1 MMPTAGPD
9 GLNEIRLQV
18 MWTRLIGVVEEQA
31 KSLMRT
37 AFSEVVSEAGD
48 LSAGVFD
55 PQGRMVAQAV
65 TGTPG
70 HVNSM
75 AEAVKHFVGRF
86 PVETM
91 RPGDHFIT
99 NDPWVASGHLHDVT
113 VVSPA
118 FYRGRLT
125 ALFACTCHQVDIG
138 GRGQG
143 PDGRSVFEEGLF
155 IPMMY
160 LARAGQI
167 NEDLLEIIRA
177 NVRQPYAV
185 EGDILSYITSNE
197 VGARSLAQMLD
208 QFPEIGFNLLADFII
223 TRSQAAMIE
232 AIRQLTPGTY
242 RHTLTLDG
250 YDTPVELVAA
260 LTLAGDQIWVD
271 YSGSS
276 AASPYGINLV
286 LNYTKA
292 YTAFGVRVAVC
303 PYVPNNTGS
312 LAPII
317 VTAPEGSI
325 LNVQRPAPVAARH
338 ITGLFLPDLVLGC
351 LAQAM
356 PNRIP
361 AESSSVWGI
370 QLRGGPEAA
379 GVFGWDKERGKSFEI
394 LLFNSAGAGAR
405 PDKDGLSATA
415 FPSGIRSLPVEI
427 AENAAP
433 ITVWQKE
440 LRPDSGGPG
449 QQRGG
454 LGQSVEVST
463 ADGAP
468 FAVFAMWDR
477 TQNPARGRAGGRPG
491 SLFRA
496 SLSNGEPIKAKGKQ
510 FITPHTRLRLDLPG
524 GGGFG
529 NPLTREVEQIALD
542 VAEGLVSREAARGEY
557 GVVFNDDGSIDEAA
571 TEAVRK
577 VDSNNCVETSYRIDE
592 D

>member
-1 MMPTAGPD
+1 MTTPPT
-9 GLNEIRLQV
+9 GLTDIRLQV

-55 PQGRMVAQAV
+55 RQGRMVAQAV

-75 AEAVKHFVGRF
+75 AEAVKHFVAKF

-91 RPGDHFIT
+91 QPGDHFIT
-99 NDPWVASGHLHDVT
+99 NDPWLASGHLHDVT

-143 PDGRSVFEEGLF
+143 PDGRSVYEEGLF

-160 LARAGQI
+160 LARAGQL
-167 NEDLLEIIRA
+167 NEDLLEIVRA

-197 VGARSLAQMLD
+197 VGERSLGRMLD
-208 QFPEIGFNLLADFII
+208 QFSGIPFETLADFII
-223 TRSQAAMIE
+223 QRSQAAMLE
-232 AIRQLTPGTY
+232 EMRKLPPGTY
-242 RHTLTLDG
+242 RHSLTLDG
-250 YDTPVELVAA
+250 YDTPITLAAA
-260 LTLAGDQIWVD
+260 LTVEAEQIRVD

-303 PYVPNNTGS
+303 PYVPNNSGS
-312 LAPII
+312 LAPI
-317 VTAPEGSI
+317 VVSAPEGSI
-325 LNVQRPAPVAARH
+325 VNVQRPAPVAARH
-338 ITGLFLPDLVLGC
+338 ITGLFLPDLILGC

-356 PNRIP
+356 PDRIP
-361 AESSSVWGI
+361 AESSSVWGL

-379 GVFGWDKERGKSFEI
+379 GLFDWPADQARPFDT

-405 PDKDGLSATA
+405 PNKDGLSATA
-415 FPSGIRSLPVEI
+415 FPSGIRALPVEI

-433 ITVWQKE
+433 IIIWHKE

-449 QQRGG
+449 RWRGG
-454 LGQSVEVST
+454 LGQTVEVGT
-463 ADGAP
+463 ANGAP

-477 TQNPARGRAGGRPG
+477 SENPARGRAGGQPGRTFRP
-491 SLFRA
+491 
-496 SLSNGEPIKAKGKQ
+496 SLSNGDTLKPKGKQ
-510 FITPHTRLRLDLPG
+510 FIAPHTRLRVELPG
-524 GGGFG
+524 GGGYG
-529 NPLTREVEQIALD
+529 DPLTRPVEQVARD
-542 VAEGLVSREAARGEY
+542 AAEGFISREAAQTEY
-557 GVVFNDDGSIDEAA
+557 GVILNADGLVDEGA
-571 TEAVRK
+571 TVAERK
-577 VDSNNCVETSYRIDE
+577 RRSR
-592 D
+592 